1 MTELQFISECTYRT
15 IIPSV
20 AFENKEIQKA
30 LKNRDVDLVL
40 ELLDELF

>member
-1 MTELQFISECTYRT
+1 MTELQFLSECTYRC

-20 AFENKEIQKA
+20 AIENKEIQEA
-30 LKNRDVDLVL
+30 LKNRDIGLVL